1 MDHIT
6 PVIFFLSVGEDP
18 TDAVESLAKKR
29 KTQVDC
35 ISMGEG
41 QAVPAIAAIKNAWSA
56 GTWVLLQNCE
66 LGLDLMV
73 DMEQMILKSNP
84 SENFRLMFSANPHPQ
99 FPLGLLQMCTKMTNE
114 PPQGLRAGLLRS
126 FNTMIDQDRLERIE
140 SSHWRRLVNTLC
152 FLHSIVHE
160 RKKFGP
166 LGWNIPYEFN
176 TGDLSACLTFL
187 EKHLFDNEIS
197 WPTVQYMVSMAQ
209 YGGKV
214 TDDKDRLLL
223 RCYASRWLSND
234 VMSKDFTFNP
244 GHPIVPFPGN
254 FVYKVLDQPDVQ
266 AYRDY
271 AATMPHIDS
280 PEIIGLHPNADLTF
294 RLKEVREMLDTLGN
308 TKPKGGGGGSAGSR
322 DKLVSDKAGSL
333 LEKLPPDFVPENYLQ
348 RIKAMGGIDIPLN
361 IFLYQ
366 EIQRVQDVITMVRR
380 TLIDLRLAI
389 KGEVVMTQEL
399 VNAISSIFDARPPKN
414 WVETVGG
421 DEFSWYLP
429 TLGLWYASL
438 LSRVG
443 QYRKWLDKGR
453 PNAFW
458 MTGFFNPQGFL
469 TGMKQEVTRLHRSD
483 KWALDDVLYHT
494 EVTSFESPERAGQQT
509 KGVYVYGLFMEGAQ
523 WDQESK
529 SIAES
534 LPKVL
539 FDALPVILVSVVD
552 AKRRPKTSNQ
562 YSCPVYKYPARTDR
576 YIIFDILLPSG
587 NRPSWHWVFRGV
599 AILCSIE

>member
-1 MDHIT
+1 
-6 PVIFFLSVGEDP
+6 
-18 TDAVESLAKKR
+18 
-29 KTQVDC
+29 
-35 ISMGEG
+35 MG
-41 QAVPAIAAIKNAWSA
+41 
-56 GTWVLLQNCE
+56 
-66 LGLDLMV
+66 
-73 DMEQMILKSNP
+73 
-84 SENFRLMFSANPHPQ
+84 
-99 FPLGLLQMCTKMTNE
+99 KM
-114 PPQGLRAGLLRS
+114 
-126 FNTMIDQDRLERIE
+126 
-140 SSHWRRLVNTLC
+140 
-152 FLHSIVHE
+152 
-160 RKKFGP
+160 
-166 LGWNIPYEFN
+166 
-176 TGDLSACLTFL
+176 
-187 EKHLFDNEIS
+187 
-197 WPTVQYMVSMAQ
+197 
-209 YGGKV
+209 
-214 TDDKDRLLL
+214 
-223 RCYASRWLSND
+223 
-234 VMSKDFTFNP
+234 
-244 GHPIVPFPGN
+244 
-254 FVYKVLDQPDVQ
+254 
-266 AYRDY
+266 
-271 AATMPHIDS
+271 
-280 PEIIGLHPNADLTF
+280 
-294 RLKEVREMLDTLGN
+294 
-308 TKPKGGGGGSAGSR
+308 
-322 DKLVSDKAGSL
+322 VSDKAGEL
-333 LEKLPPDFVPENYLQ
+333 LEKLPPDFIPENYLQ

-438 LSRVG
+438 LERVG
-443 QYRKWLDKGR
+443 QYRKWLEKGR

-494 EVTSFESPERAGQQT
+494 EVCSFDSPERAGQQT

-576 YIIFDILLPSG
+576 YIIFDIALPSG
-587 NRPSWHWVFRGV
+587 ARPSWHWVFRGV

>member
-1 MDHIT
+1 M
-6 PVIFFLSVGEDP
+6 GGADP
-18 TDAVESLAKKR
+18 TDAIENLAKKR
-29 KTQVDC
+29 KQSVES

-41 QAVPAIAAIKNAWSA
+41 QSVPAIAAIKNAWSA

-73 DMEQMILKSNP
+73 DMEAMILKSTPN
-84 SENFRLMFSANPHPQ
+84 ENFRLMFTANPHPQ
-99 FPLGLLQMCTKMTNE
+99 FPLGLLQLCTKITNE

-187 EKHLFDNEIS
+187 EKHLFDHEIS
-197 WPTVQYMVSMAQ
+197 WPTVQYMVSSVQ

-223 RCYASRWLSND
+223 KCYASRWLSTD
-234 VMSKDFTFNP
+234 VMNKDFTFNP
-244 GHPIVPFPGN
+244 NHPIQPIPNN
-254 FVYKVLDQPDVQ
+254 FVYKILDQPDAQ

-271 AATMPHIDS
+271 SGSFPNIDT
-280 PEIIGLHPNADLTF
+280 PEVIGLHPNADLTF
-294 RLKEVREMLDTLGN
+294 RLKEVKEMLDTLMS
-308 TKPKGGGGGSAGSR
+308 TKPKGGAGSSAGAR
-322 DKLVSDKAGSL
+322 DKMVSDKAGEL
-333 LEKLPPDFVPENYLQ
+333 LEKLPPDFVEEKYLQ

-366 EIQRVQDVITMVRR
+366 EIQRIQAVIFTVRT
-380 TLIDLRLAI
+380 TLVDLRLAI
-389 KGEVVMTQEL
+389 NGEVAMTEVL
-399 VNAISSIFDARPPKN
+399 VNAIQYIFDARVPTN

-429 TLGLWYASL
+429 TLGLWYSSL
-438 LSRVG
+438 LERVG

-453 PNAFW
+453 PNTFW

-483 KWALDDVLYHT
+483 NWALDDVKYQAD
-494 EVTSFESPERAGQQT
+494 VTSYRDADRVNSSPKE
-509 KGVYVYGLFMEGAQ
+509 GVYIDGLFMEGAR
-523 WDQESK
+523 WEIESRGI
-529 SIAES
+529 SEA

-539 FDALPVILVSVVD
+539 FDNMPVLYVTATTKS
-552 AKRRPKTSNQ
+552 AKAKGTKDMYN
-562 YSCPVYKYPARTDR
+562 CPCYKYRIRQDRFYIFNVPLPGGGKLPAHW
-576 YIIFDILLPSG
+576 IL
-587 NRPSWHWVFRGV
+587 RGV
-599 AILCSIE
+599 ALLCSTE